1 MTENCSYYLK
11 MAKIVLVW
19 LFRDFAKMDTIVLD
33 TIVLIDCIEI
43 LLYDPN
49 ASYWLLNFQKS
60 YFLSAGSKSHKNVK
74 E

>member
-33 TIVLIDCIEI
+33 TIVLIDCT
-43 LLYDPN
+43 LY
-49 ASYWLLNFQKS
+49 L
-60 YFLSAGSKSHKNVK
+60 
-74 E
+74 